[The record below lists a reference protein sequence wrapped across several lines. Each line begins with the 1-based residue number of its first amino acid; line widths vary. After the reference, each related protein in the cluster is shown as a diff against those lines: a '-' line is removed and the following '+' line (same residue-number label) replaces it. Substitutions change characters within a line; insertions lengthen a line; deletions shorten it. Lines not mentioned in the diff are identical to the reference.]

1 MIEYWIYFIL
11 TLALSTLFAV
21 AGLGSAIALVP
32 LLNLLGLPFDTSRA
46 LGLFVNFLTTVTT
59 SFLNFKKNLL
69 DKEFVL
75 PLVISSMITAFV
87 GAKLSLN
94 MDTEVVKKVFGFTLL
109 ILASMML
116 FIKIKA
122 KGANE
127 NFDKRLLLVSGSMGG
142 FFSGFLGIGGGSIIS
157 PILIFL
163 GYEPKKIAIGITF
176 VIPFSSIV
184 AFGSYA
190 TVVDIDL
197 KLLAIVS
204 LGAIMGGSIGN
215 YLLHFK
221 VSSQTIK
228 KLIALVLYIL
238 AFKMILG

>member
-1 MIEYWIYFIL
+1 MIEYLIYFIL
-11 TLALSTLFAV
+11 TLVLSTLFAV

-32 LLNLLGLPFDTSRA
+32 LLNILGLPFGIARA

-69 DKEFVL
+69 DKAFVL

-94 MDTEVVKKVFGFTLL
+94 MDTEVVKKIFGFTLL
-109 ILASMML
+109 VLASMIL
-116 FIKIKA
+116 FAKIKA
-122 KGANE
+122 KGTNE
-127 NFDKRLLLVSGSMGG
+127 NFDKRLLLLSGSIGG

-190 TVVDIDL
+190 TVIDMDV
-197 KLLAIVS
+197 KLLVTVS
-204 LGAIMGGSIGN
+204 LGAIIGGAIGN

-228 KLIALVLYIL
+228 RLIALVLYIL
-238 AFKMILG
+238 AFKMILA